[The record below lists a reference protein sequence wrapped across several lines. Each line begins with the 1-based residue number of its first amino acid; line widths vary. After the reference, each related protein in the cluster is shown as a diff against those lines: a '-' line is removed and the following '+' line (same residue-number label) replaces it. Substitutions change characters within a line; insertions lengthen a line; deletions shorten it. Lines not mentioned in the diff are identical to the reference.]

1 MGQKVSPIGMRTGI
15 IRDWQS
21 RWYADNKEFSKFLM
35 EDVKIRNCVEK
46 YYDKLSKA
54 AADKRKADPQI
65 SRIEIERTQNRMTL
79 IIRTAHPG
87 VVIGQD
93 GKSIEGLKKQLQKLT
108 GVKNLQINV
117 VEIANPN
124 LDARLVAR
132 WIANELENRK
142 SFRATQKKA
151 IQNSMRSGAKGIK
164 TSVSGRLGGAD
175 IARTE
180 GYSEGVVPLHTLR
193 SDIDYALEEAA
204 TTYGRLGVKVW
215 ICRGEVLPGEMVKE
229 PEAPKQRRPR
239 PARGRNGRGGND
251 RRQGGR
257 NNRNSRQGG
266 RGNAGARA
274 NGGQNNAAKPAAAAA
289 PKGGNE

>member
-21 RWYADNKEFSKFLM
+21 RWYADDKEFSKLLM
-35 EDVKIRNCVEK
+35 EDVKIRDFVEG

-65 SRIEIERTQNRMTL
+65 SRIEIERTQNRMIL

-93 GKSIEGLKKQLQKLT
+93 GKSIEGLKKALQKMT
-108 GVKNLQINV
+108 DVKNLQINV

-151 IQNSMRSGAKGIK
+151 IQNTMRSGAKGIK

-229 PEAPKQRRPR
+229 PEAPKQRRTR
-239 PARGRNGRGGND
+239 PARGRNGRQGND

-257 NNRNSRQGG
+257 GAGRAPRRDGG
-266 RGNAGARA
+266 RREGQANAR
-274 NGGQNNAAKPAAAAA
+274 PAQAAAA

>member
-1 MGQKVSPIGMRTGI
+1 MGQKVSPIGMRVGI

-21 RWYADNKEFSKFLM
+21 RWYSDDKEFGTLLM
-35 EDVKIRNCVEK
+35 EDVKIRDFIED
-46 YYDKLSKA
+46 YYAKLSA
-54 AADKRKADPQI
+54 SAADKRKADPQI
-65 SRIEIERTQNRMTL
+65 SRIEIERTNNRLTI

-93 GKSIEGLKKQLQKLT
+93 GKSIEGLKKKIVKMT
-108 GVKNLQINV
+108 NVKNVQINV

-151 IQNSMRSGAKGIK
+151 IQNTMRAGAKGIK
-164 TSVSGRLGGAD
+164 TSVSGRLAGAD

-193 SDIDYALEEAA
+193 SDIDYAWEEAA

-229 PEAPKQRRPR
+229 PEAPKQRPMRNRRRNNRRPDGR
-239 PARGRNGRGGND
+239 NNNRNGR
-251 RRQGGR
+251 QA
-257 NNRNSRQGG
+257 
-266 RGNAGARA
+266 NAEGA
-274 NGGQNNAAKPAAAAA
+274 NAEKAAA
-289 PKGGNE
+289 PVNKGGNEDVNA

>member
-1 MGQKVSPIGMRTGI
+1 MGQKVSPIGMRVGI

-21 RWYADNKEFSKFLM
+21 RWYSDDKEFGTLLM
-35 EDVKIRNCVEK
+35 EDVKIRDFIED
-46 YYDKLSKA
+46 YYAKLSA
-54 AADKRKADPQI
+54 SAADKRKADPQI
-65 SRIEIERTQNRMTL
+65 SRIEIERTNNRLTI

-93 GKSIEGLKKQLQKLT
+93 GTSIEGLKKNIVKMT
-108 GVKNLQINV
+108 NVKNVQINV

-151 IQNSMRSGAKGIK
+151 IQNTMRAGAKGIK
-164 TSVSGRLGGAD
+164 TSVSGRLAGAD

-193 SDIDYALEEAA
+193 SDIDYAWEEAA

-229 PEAPKQRRPR
+229 PEAPKQRPMRNRRRNNRRPDGR
-239 PARGRNGRGGND
+239 NNNRNGR
-251 RRQGGR
+251 QA
-257 NNRNSRQGG
+257 
-266 RGNAGARA
+266 NAKGA
-274 NGGQNNAAKPAAAAA
+274 NAEKAAA
-289 PKGGNE
+289 PVNKGGNEDVNA

>member
-1 MGQKVSPIGMRTGI
+1 MGQKVSPIGMRVGV

-21 RWYADNKEFSKFLM
+21 RWYAEDKDFGKLLM
-35 EDVKIRNCVEK
+35 EDVKIRDFIENYYNKLAEK
-46 YYDKLSKA
+46 A
-54 AADKRKADPQI
+54 NDKRKADPQI
-65 SRIEIERTQNRMTL
+65 SRIEIERTQNKMTI

-93 GKSIEGLKKQLQKLT
+93 GKSIEGLKKDIQKMT
-108 GVKNLQINV
+108 EAKNIQINV

-132 WIANELENRK
+132 WIANELEGRK

-151 IQNSMRSGAKGIK
+151 IQNTMRAGAKGIK

-175 IARTE
+175 MARTE

-193 SDIDYALEEAA
+193 SDIDYAWEEAS

-229 PEAPKQRRPR
+229 PEAPKQRNQRR
-239 PARGRNGRGGND
+239 NRRNDNRRGAGRGN
-251 RRQGGR
+251 GR
-257 NNRNSRQGG
+257 NNQNGNGNRAPRN
-266 RGNAGARA
+266 GARRE
-274 NGGQNNAAKPAAAAA
+274 AA
-289 PKGGNE
+289 PVNKGGNEDVNA

>member
-1 MGQKVSPIGMRTGI
+1 MGQKVSPIGMRVGI

-21 RWYADNKEFSKFLM
+21 RWYSDDKEFGTLLM
-35 EDVKIRNCVEK
+35 EDVRIREFIED
-46 YYDKLSKA
+46 YYAKLSA
-54 AADKRKADPQI
+54 VAADKRKADPQI
-65 SRIEIERTQNRMTL
+65 SRIEIERTNNRLTI

-93 GKSIEGLKKQLQKLT
+93 GKSIEGLKKQIIKMT
-108 GVKNLQINV
+108 KVKNVQINV

-151 IQNSMRSGAKGIK
+151 IQNTMRAGAKGIK

-175 IARTE
+175 MARTE

-193 SDIDYALEEAA
+193 SDIDYAWEEAS

-215 ICRGEVLPGEMVKE
+215 ICRGEVLPGQMVTE
-229 PEAPKQRRPR
+229 PEAPKNPV
-239 PARGRNGRGGND
+239 ND
-251 RRQGGR
+251 RRRRNNRGGRNDRGNR
-257 NNRNSRQGG
+257 NNRN
-266 RGNAGARA
+266 NNTAKAEGAKA
-274 NGGQNNAAKPAAAAA
+274 E
-289 PKGGNE
+289 GGN

>member
-1 MGQKVSPIGMRTGI
+1 MGQKVSPIGMRVGI

-21 RWYADNKEFSKFLM
+21 RWYSDDKEFGTLLM
-35 EDVKIRNCVEK
+35 EDVRIRDFIED
-46 YYDKLSKA
+46 YYAKLSA
-54 AADKRKADPQI
+54 SAADKRKADPQI
-65 SRIEIERTQNRMTL
+65 SRIEIERTNNRLTI

-93 GKSIEGLKKQLQKLT
+93 GKSIEGLKKQIIKMT
-108 GVKNLQINV
+108 KVKNVQINV

-132 WIANELENRK
+132 WIANELEGRK

-151 IQNSMRSGAKGIK
+151 IQNTMRAGAKGIK

-175 IARTE
+175 MARTE

-193 SDIDYALEEAA
+193 SDIDYAWEEAS

-229 PEAPKQRRPR
+229 PEAPKQRPM
-239 PARGRNGRGGND
+239 RN
-251 RRQGGR
+251 RRR
-257 NNRNSRQGG
+257 NNNR
-266 RGNAGARA
+266 RGD
-274 NGGQNNAAKPAAAAA
+274 
-289 PKGGNE
+289 

>member
-1 MGQKVSPIGMRTGI
+1 MGQKVSPIGMRVGV

-21 RWYADNKEFSKFLM
+21 RWYAEDKEFGKLLI
-35 EDVKIRNCVEK
+35 EDVNIRNFIED
-46 YYDKLSKA
+46 YYAKLSAKA
-54 AADKRKADPQI
+54 ADRRKADPQI
-65 SRIEIERTQNRMTL
+65 SRIEIERCKNRMTI

-87 VVIGQD
+87 VVIGQE
-93 GKSIEGLKKQLQKLT
+93 GKSIEGLRKQLEKMT
-108 GVKNLQINV
+108 EAKNIQINV
-117 VEIANPN
+117 MEVANPN

-132 WIANELENRK
+132 WIANELEGRK

-151 IQNSMRSGAKGIK
+151 IQNTMRAGAKGIK

-193 SDIDYALEEAA
+193 SDIDYAWEEAS

-229 PEAPKQRRPR
+229 PEAPKQRPMRNR
-239 PARGRNGRGGND
+239 RNNRGGRGGNAGRPGNRAP
-251 RRQGGR
+251 RRD
-257 NNRNSRQGG
+257 
-266 RGNAGARA
+266 
-274 NGGQNNAAKPAAAAA
+274 AAVKAA
-289 PKGGNE
+289 PAEKGGNDDVNA

>member
-1 MGQKVSPIGMRTGI
+1 MRVGV

-21 RWYADNKEFSKFLM
+21 RWYAEDKDFGKLLM
-35 EDVKIRNCVEK
+35 EDVKIRDFIENYYNKLAEK
-46 YYDKLSKA
+46 A
-54 AADKRKADPQI
+54 NDKRKADPQI
-65 SRIEIERTQNRMTL
+65 SRIEIERTQNKMTI

-93 GKSIEGLKKQLQKLT
+93 GKSIEGLKKDIQKMT
-108 GVKNLQINV
+108 EAKNIQINV

-132 WIANELENRK
+132 WIANELEGRK

-151 IQNSMRSGAKGIK
+151 IQNTMRAGAKGIK

-175 IARTE
+175 MARTE

-193 SDIDYALEEAA
+193 SDIDYAWEEAS

-229 PEAPKQRRPR
+229 PEAPKQRNQRR
-239 PARGRNGRGGND
+239 NRRNDNRRGAGRGN
-251 RRQGGR
+251 GR
-257 NNRNSRQGG
+257 NNQNGNGNRAPRNGG
-266 RGNAGARA
+266 RRE
-274 NGGQNNAAKPAAAAA
+274 AA
-289 PKGGNE
+289 PVNKGGNEDVNA